1 MDPSEFRVVLDDR
14 LLHETAAA
22 AWCDAGDIDV
32 VWWCT
37 YAQQTDA
44 ETLDSLPAPVLLM
57 SPIDVAAASREA
69 PSDGLRVLILVDDIA
84 LLLQTIRLGLPP
96 MRLVVANYSSDAN
109 GRRLSPEVSLDP
121 DDHRHLASL
130 FAQGFE
136 LILQSRPNVTARPLP
151 HPEAG

>member
-1 MDPSEFRVVLDDR
+1 MDPSEFRVILDDR
-14 LLHETAAA
+14 PLHETAAA
-22 AWCDAGDIDV
+22 AWCDAADIDV

-37 YAQQTDA
+37 TAQQTDA

-84 LLLQTIRLGLPP
+84 LLLQAIRLGLPP

-121 DDHRHLASL
+121 NDHRNLAGL

-136 LILQSRPNVTARPLP
+136 LILQSRPNVTPRPLP
-151 HPEAG
+151 HPEAS